1 MVEGKPDNNLD
12 QPEAQGAE
20 GVTPPE
26 IRETEFIEE
35 SELSGRDV
43 DEAGKPAA
51 PAAEVAAESAAE
63 QLADPVPPAARAAS
77 AEAPAPAPAPPP
89 RSSSPLLP
97 LLSGA
102 VGAAIVV
109 GAAWFT
115 VGQNLTAPPPADTAA
130 LESLAAR
137 VASAEAKASAAASST
152 AVAAVPD
159 PEVSRRIEALEKSVA
174 ALRDDV
180 AAAAEKTAQ
189 LAAAMSAAKPAP
201 AGEAGAAAPPPADLA
216 EFSERLMQLEAAA
229 KMPAAASVDLAP
241 VTERLT
247 QVEAA
252 LKTLPPVPPPVD
264 LSAVNAHLAKLD
276 AAVEKPPSFDDT
288 GLRRVV
294 AGLLLDTSVR
304 QGEAY
309 GALLEIAKPLAADA
323 AALQPLDGFAATGVP
338 NNTVL
343 SRELIALLP
352 KLIPGYDPLD
362 STASILDR
370 LQAGADRLVRFQR
383 PGAPGTKE
391 RSAILGRMIAAA
403 RRNDVAEAKAELNL
417 LEPAERAPAQAWI
430 ERVEARDAALAASR
444 QFAAA
449 AMAALPKQSP

>member
-1 MVEGKPDNNLD
+1 MVEGKPDNNKD
-12 QPEAQGAE
+12 HPEAQGAE

-26 IRETEFIEE
+26 VRETEFIEE
-35 SELSGRDV
+35 SELTGRDV

-51 PAAEVAAESAAE
+51 PAAEIAAESAAE
-63 QLADPVPPAARAAS
+63 QLADPVPAAS
-77 AEAPAPAPAPPP
+77 AERETA
-89 RSSSPLLP
+89 RSPSPLVP
-97 LLSGA
+97 LLAGA

-115 VGQNLTAPPPADTAA
+115 VGQNLTAPQQGDAAA
-130 LESLAAR
+130 LQALTAR
-137 VASAEAKASAAASST
+137 VTNVEAKATAAGSAAT
-152 AVAAVPD
+152 APSEPDAAVT
-159 PEVSRRIEALEKSVA
+159 RRIEALEKSVA

-180 AAAAEKTAQ
+180 TAAGEKSAQ
-189 LAAAMSAAKPAP
+189 LSAAVSALKPAP
-201 AGEAGAAAPPPADLA
+201 AGEAIAPPADMA
-216 EFSERLMQLEAAA
+216 EFTERLMQLEAAA
-229 KMPAAASVDLAP
+229 KAADKATDKTPAAASVDLAP

-247 QVEAA
+247 QIEAS
-252 LKTLPPVPPPVD
+252 LKSLPPPVD
-264 LSAVNAHLAKLD
+264 LSAVNEHLAKLD
-276 AAVEKPPSFDDT
+276 AAVAKPPSFDDS

-309 GALLEIAKPLAADA
+309 GTLLEVAKPLAADA
-323 AALQPLDGFAATGVP
+323 AALQPLDAFAASGVP

-362 STASILDR
+362 STASIVDR

-391 RSAILGRMIAAA
+391 RSAILSRMIAAA

-417 LEPAERAPAQAWI
+417 LEAAERAPAQAWI
-430 ERVEARDAALAASR
+430 DRVTARDAALAASR

-449 AMAALPKQSP
+449 AMAALPKKSP

>member
-1 MVEGKPDNNLD
+1 MVEGKPDNNKG
-12 QPEAQGAE
+12 QVQAQGAE
-20 GVTPPE
+20 GVIPPE
-26 IRETEFIEE
+26 VRETEFIED

-51 PAAEVAAESAAE
+51 AEAEVAAESAAE

-77 AEAPAPAPAPPP
+77 AE
-89 RSSSPLLP
+89 RESSRSSSSPLLP

-115 VGQNLTAPPPADTAA
+115 VGQNLPIQQPGNAAA
-130 LESLAAR
+130 LDALTAR
-137 VASAEAKASAAASST
+137 VASVEAKAGAAGSAAA
-152 AVAAVPD
+152 AAEPDAAVT
-159 PEVSRRIEALEKSVA
+159 RRIEALEKSVA

-180 AAAAEKTAQ
+180 TAASEKTAQ
-189 LAAAMSAAKPAP
+189 LSASVSSLKLAP
-201 AGEAGAAAPPPADLA
+201 VGEAGSAPSAPPADLA

-229 KMPAAASVDLAP
+229 KAADKAADKPPAAAVDLAP

-247 QVEAA
+247 ELEAA
-252 LKTLPPVPPPVD
+252 LKALPPPVD
-264 LSAVNAHLAKLD
+264 LSPMTARLAKLES
-276 AAVEKPPSFDDT
+276 AVEKPPSFDDSA
-288 GLRRVV
+288 LRRVV
-294 AGLLLDTSVR
+294 AALLLDTSVR

-309 GALLEIAKPLAADA
+309 GGLLEIAKPLSADA
-323 AALQPLDGFAATGVP
+323 AALHPLDAFAATGVP

-362 STASILDR
+362 STASIIDR
-370 LQAGADRLVRFQR
+370 LQAGADRLVRIQR
-383 PGAPGTKE
+383 PGSPGTKE
-391 RSAILGRMIAAA
+391 RGAILSRMIAAA
-403 RRNDVAEAKAELNL
+403 QRNDVAEAKRELSL
-417 LEPAERAPAQAWI
+417 LEAGERAPAQAWLD
-430 ERVEARDAALAASR
+430 RVTARDAALAASR

-449 AMAALPKQSP
+449 AMAALPKTSP